1 MAGVWAE
8 GVTRFKEGRLWVA
21 RNRPYYARALF
32 ACPVAF
38 TDRVGTVA
46 VNGLWRLKA
55 NPVFCARLTASQV
68 GAVLVHEMNHVLRDH
83 HGRSLRAGIPDEGF
97 SLWSLAADFEVN
109 DDLRDDGLDMPDGI
123 IYPDEFG
130 LEPGRL
136 AEQYYR
142 DMIDMAEPVDDCD
155 HHECGYRHG
164 GPDDGEGADGGR
176 DGPGPAR
183 REQLRRQTAQDVL
196 AHREAEGDWSVP
208 AGLARWAIQQIEP
221 QVDWRRLLA
230 SELRKG
236 IHRRPGT
243 GDATWSRPPRR
254 PDDGPVLRPGTARP
268 TADVAVVV
276 DTSGS
281 MQAEDHSRAVA
292 EVSAILRTAVPGEA
306 VTVYS
311 ADERAIAAQTVTQT
325 RQIALVGGG
334 GTDMGRAICD
344 AAAARPRPA
353 VIIVITDGLTGWPS
367 DRPPGVA
374 AAVIAVITRPDWA
387 YPVPRWITAVPAPA
401 PGP

>member
-8 GVTRFKEGRLWVA
+8 GVARFKAGRLWVA

-38 TDRVGTVA
+38 TDRVGTIA

-142 DMIDMAEPVDDCD
+142 DMIDMAEAADDSD
-155 HHECGYRHG
+155 HHECGYRLG
-164 GPDDGEGADGGR
+164 GPDDGEGDGNGGGR

-208 AGLARWAIQQIEP
+208 AGLASWAVRQIEP

-254 PDDGPVLRPGTARP
+254 PDDGPVLRPGTAKP
-268 TADVAVVV
+268 SADVAVVV
-276 DTSGS
+276 DTSSS
-281 MQAEDHSRAVA
+281 MQPRRPQPGRRRGQRHPADRGARRGDHRLQRRPARHS
-292 EVSAILRTAVPGEA
+292 T
-306 VTVYS
+306 
-311 ADERAIAAQTVTQT
+311 AQTVTQT

-334 GTDMGRAICD
+334 GTDMGRAIM
-344 AAAARPRPA
+344 RRRR
-353 VIIVITDGLTGWPS
+353 VS
-367 DRPPGVA
+367 
-374 AAVIAVITRPDWA
+374 
-387 YPVPRWITAVPAPA
+387 PAPA
-401 PGP
+401 RGDHRHHRRGTPPGRPTGPPAWPPR